1 MGLGFG
7 LGFVVLL
14 GHVHEADARVEEV
27 LDHIRCLDARPVHS
41 PHHAQEDLPAQQP
54 PQRRVT
60 SRHLAGRECR
70 HVVHAGACT
79 CRHVRPQPVRTRLR
93 HAMAR
98 LVRGRRLTASLAS
111 ASVGTVCA
119 AGGGVGFSGGRPRSP
134 ASSSDRPLEA
144 ERLRV

>member
-1 MGLGFG
+1 MRFG

-14 GHVHEADARVEEV
+14 GGVVFSGHVHEADARVEEV

-60 SRHLAGRECR
+60 SRHLAGMECR
-70 HVVHAGACT
+70 HRVQAGTCT
-79 CRHVRPQPVRTRLR
+79 CRHVQPQPVRARLR

-119 AGGGVGFSGGRPRSP
+119 S
-134 ASSSDRPLEA
+134 
-144 ERLRV
+144 LR